1 MEQKKYKYYQWINPT
16 KQKKEFIKEHD
27 GGFVKKVDAETGETV
42 EIIFVDIRQGETF
55 KSLHLY
61 TGEKVP
67 FSGEI
72 DETDIEITEQEYN
85 ALSSIALN
93 ADFISKRLFSQEKI
107 DRYNERMRQLKDEKA
122 RAAQQAPNNKK

>member
-55 KSLHLY
+55 NSLHLY

-93 ADFISKRLFSQEKI
+93 ADFISKRLFSQEKV

-122 RAAQQAPNNKK
+122 RAAQQANSKK